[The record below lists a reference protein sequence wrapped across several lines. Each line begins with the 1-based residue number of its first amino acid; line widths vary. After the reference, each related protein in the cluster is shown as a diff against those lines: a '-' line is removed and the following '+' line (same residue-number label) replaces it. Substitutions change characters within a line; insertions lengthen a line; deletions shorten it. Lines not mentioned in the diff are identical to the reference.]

1 MGNCLRDKNHD
12 GLQITPIIES
22 NQTDEFDDD

>member
-12 GLQITPIIES
+12 GQITPIIES